1 MVDDKEN
8 REVNTVS
15 EFLRNSCQL
24 CPSNRV
30 SFANYFR
37 GVSYP
42 ITRPNGV
49 NCKLLPVSTGSIAEF
64 YIKPML
70 SCIGDIDVM
79 YHYSN
84 DLAIPQ
90 WHPPPTQLPADFEN
104 CVKVYE
110 IINSPIPGYV
120 YLYLTY
126 IISRNMPNDEYVIAE
141 CVSSRNAVLN
151 NELHLFGEREIEI
164 HGPAY
169 MFSSYSLTEQS
180 LPNIFGQPGL
190 IDAVP
195 CIHCFVWPPQAA
207 DWPKRPKKC
216 GWPDLATVSCVVS
229 KGCDLVGVSHR
240 LCREDEWMSKHQWRL
255 SFSRAEVVLLNS
267 WMPEQQ
273 IVYHMLRVYA
283 KTELLIRNT
292 LNCGTYMLCNY
303 HIKTLMLWDCELN
316 QQHWRND
323 GFTLIRKS
331 LRLLQFLE
339 EWLTKMHGQH
349 YFVNSVHFHDYFD
362 TSCIDTIA
370 AVVRSSTAE
379 SLAKWFGD
387 NYIRKCAKLCPD
399 TVSFLCSDLVTSEI
413 PTDTLGV
420 IMQFRDHVCSQTF
433 VNHWFYSFV
442 LFFFLVPMLNRLKTT
457 ASECPS
463 TVQDQVLFPTTLRL
477 PQLDKHAL
485 QAIYYM
491 IMVSNYSHRFK
502 YKTLMWDI
510 ITPVICAQCTSADER
525 YRLQCFSVESSALHS
540 VSYFQK
546 ATVLMEL
553 VANKQRSTC
562 RLVLIELSKLH
573 LWRAL
578 QCDNSESDS
587 VRCLA
592 LMYLSVLYYTT
603 GKYQMA
609 IYHCTLKMDLQGHAQ
624 CCMCSSHVVEGKL
637 LPKIDDNIDCVLG
650 LVVFYRYTLAAIFK
664 RLQTKQVGIF
674 TLELFAH
681 YFTIKHLLFA
691 RCHCLPKFQEKK
703 QYKCYLHEE
712 IKSCFSIILTSKH
725 LYISDL
731 MLCKLSS
738 NSCQQCHRGRSNTAT
753 WNSTADICRK
763 QMANLITELSLEQL
777 LTHHRLMLSSN
788 MESMNASNRSDFL
801 ALYLYRCRLIEQCR
815 QLCHKR
821 VRVLINADRCD
832 IPHMSI
838 IYHEFLELMDDDVVS
853 AIGLTFLLHKTCHLS
868 WIRRHVTV
876 TELTLSLYLLVKCQL
891 GFRQMPSDRHV
902 HLGTL
907 AVMLDWIASAMKTIP
922 ASEFVDHLILKLA
935 ERQSIIHITRKLM
948 GDNTSRYA
956 GTFKLCIAFDVTNGF
971 QLALT
976 HAKDCNKTF
985 WVSNGARSFILAMSA
1000 SGMEFGHLRNKE
1012 SAHVL
1017 NESSTAQ
1024 IQLQLPI
1031 LLAAGFLQR
1040 SGNSQ

>member
-1 MVDDKEN
+1 
-8 REVNTVS
+8 
-15 EFLRNSCQL
+15 
-24 CPSNRV
+24 
-30 SFANYFR
+30 
-37 GVSYP
+37 
-42 ITRPNGV
+42 
-49 NCKLLPVSTGSIAEF
+49 
-64 YIKPML
+64 
-70 SCIGDIDVM
+70 
-79 YHYSN
+79 
-84 DLAIPQ
+84 
-90 WHPPPTQLPADFEN
+90 
-104 CVKVYE
+104 
-110 IINSPIPGYV
+110 
-120 YLYLTY
+120 
-126 IISRNMPNDEYVIAE
+126 
-141 CVSSRNAVLN
+141 
-151 NELHLFGEREIEI
+151 
-164 HGPAY
+164 
-169 MFSSYSLTEQS
+169 MFSSYSFTKQS
-180 LPNIFGQPGL
+180 FQNFLGQPGL
-190 IDAVP
+190 IDTVP
-195 CIHCFVWPPQAA
+195 CIRCFVWPPQAA
-207 DWPKRPKKC
+207 DWPKRPRKC
-216 GWPDLATVSCVVS
+216 GWPDSATVSCVVS
-229 KGCDLVGVSHR
+229 KGCDLVGVSHH

-273 IVYHMLRVYA
+273 IVYHMLRIYA
-283 KTELLIRNT
+283 KTGVLIGNT
-292 LNCGTYMLCNY
+292 LNCGAYMLSNY

-362 TSCIDTIA
+362 TSCTDKIA
-370 AVVRSSTAE
+370 AVVRSSTEE
-379 SLAKWFGD
+379 SLAKWFVD

-399 TVSFLCSDLVTSEI
+399 TVSILCSDMVTREI

-420 IMQFRDHVCSQTF
+420 IMQYRDHVCSRTF
-433 VNHWFYSFV
+433 VNRLLSFV
-442 LFFFLVPMLNRLKTT
+442 LFCFIPKLNSLKTT

-463 TVQDQVLFPTTLRL
+463 IVQDQVLSPTTLRL

-485 QAIYYM
+485 QALYYM
-491 IMVSNYSHRFK
+491 IIVSNYSHRFK
-502 YKTLMWDI
+502 YKTLMWD
-510 ITPVICAQCTSADER
+510 TVTRVISVQCTSADER

-546 ATVLMEL
+546 AAVLMEL
-553 VANKQRSTC
+553 VANKQRSAC
-562 RLVLIELSKLH
+562 RVVLIELSKLQ

-603 GKYQMA
+603 GQYQMA
-609 IYHCTLKMDLQGHAQ
+609 IYHRTLKMNLQGHTQ
-624 CCMCSSHVVEGKL
+624 CCKCSSHVVEGKL

-650 LVVFYRYTLAAIFK
+650 LVVFYRYTLTAIFK
-664 RLQTKQVGIF
+664 RLQTEQVGIF

-691 RCHCLPKFQEKK
+691 RCHCLPKFQEEETV
-703 QYKCYLHEE
+703 QTVLCCLHEE

-725 LYISDL
+725 VYISDL

-738 NSCQQCHRGRSNTAT
+738 NLCQQCHRGRSNTVT
-753 WNSTADICRK
+753 WNSTADICRR
-763 QMANLITELSLEQL
+763 QMVNLMTELSLEQL

-788 MESMNASNRSDFL
+788 MESMNASNRSDFT

-853 AIGLTFLLHKTCHLS
+853 AIGLTFLLHKTRHLS

-891 GFRQMPSDRHV
+891 GFPQMPPDRHV

-935 ERQSIIHITRKLM
+935 ERQSIIYIMRKLM

-956 GTFKLCIAFDVTNGF
+956 GTLKLCIAFDVTHGF

-976 HAKDCNKTF
+976 HAKDCGKTLC
-985 WVSNGARSFILAMSA
+985 VSDGARSVILTMSA
-1000 SGMEFGHLRNKE
+1000 SGIKFCHLRNKE
-1012 SAHVL
+1012 SADVL
-1017 NESSTAQ
+1017 NESSTAH
-1024 IQLQLPI
+1024 IQLQLPVR
-1031 LLAAGFLQR
+1031 LPAGFLQR
-1040 SGNSQ
+1040 SGNSR